1 METERLLEII
11 KEIDEEEK
19 YFGIIPMY
27 PVFNRAKSIYELT
40 VKEFHTLLLN
50 LENDHI
56 IYLETINDFG
66 RLSIDEK
73 NTAIYDQVRG
83 YLYYIGLWK

>member
-1 METERLLEII
+1 MENEYLLEII
-11 KEIDEEEK
+11 NQIDVEEK

-27 PVFNRAKSIYELT
+27 PVFNRAKSIYQLS

-50 LENDHI
+50 LEKDEK
-56 IYLETINDFG
+56 IYLETINDIN

-73 NTAIYDQVRG
+73 KIAIYDQVRG